1 MQKGMERG
9 EWRHLREVSVM
20 SEKKTDSGFCWE
32 ATIKPDGNPEET
44 EVRWYRR
51 DSEEKQ
57 WQFCGNDGPS
67 RDELSEEAKE
77 TLGRVYGFILSRFYE
92 KERREATE
100 RNVDPEE

>member
-1 MQKGMERG
+1 M
-9 EWRHLREVSVM
+9 
-20 SEKKTDSGFCWE
+20 
-32 ATIKPDGNPEET
+32 
-44 EVRWYRR
+44 RWYRR
-51 DSEEKQ
+51 DSQEKQ